1 MKRIKY
7 DQNIHLG
14 KMGLSLYKII
24 IFYQGLV
31 SGLMDEVKALEI
43 KKVLSDD
50 DLKNIYYKS
59 GKKSIKEF
67 LEEVD
72 NLISKSG
79 AGGKIEVEVNH
90 EDFKNVAG
98 GKIFSKG
105 DKEIKIEEGK
115 TKATYVCNSPISA
128 YKQGQKKRAKTSEDK
143 EKYKSNRLFTA
154 RYLESIIKDLCKFVN
169 NLRLESVRYQNVLN
183 NLKKVKECEDSVADT
198 RAVTC
203 RYFQSTSDDSD
214 DKGKGD
220 TESKPKNII
229 EKFKSDMK
237 IIQNLAETIV
247 KFWDTNIAGIRKSW
261 DHLELICK

>member
-7 DQNIHLG
+7 DQNMHLG

-24 IFYQGLV
+24 EFYQGLV

-50 DLKNIYYKS
+50 DLNDIYYNS

-79 AGGKIEVEVNH
+79 AGAKIEVEVNH

-98 GKIFSKG
+98 GKIFSEG
-105 DKEIKIEEGK
+105 GKEVKIEEGK
-115 TKATYVCNSPISA
+115 TKATYVRNSPISA
-128 YKQGQKKRAKTSEDK
+128 YKQGQKEHAKTNEDK

-203 RYFQSTSDDSD
+203 RYFQSTSDD
-214 DKGKGD
+214 KGKGD

-229 EKFKSDMK
+229 GEFKSDMK
-237 IIQNLAETIV
+237 KIQNLAETIV
-247 KFWDTNIAGIRKSW
+247 KFWDTNISGIKKSQS
-261 DHLELICK
+261 HLELICK